1 MAKVIQF
8 NNKTYVEVDTITD
21 ENEAIIG
28 EIDDDVII
36 LDMSQ
41 ICETMDTI
49 QSIYDNLSNLCDLL
63 GLGFPPEQDIDHD

>member
-8 NNKTYVEVDTITD
+8 NNKTYIETD
-21 ENEAIIG
+21 EIDEAIIG

-63 GLGFPPEQDIDHD
+63 GLGFPPEQDIDHE

>member
-63 GLGFPPEQDIDHD
+63 GLGFPPEQDVDHE

>member
-8 NNKTYVEVDTITD
+8 NNKTYVETD
-21 ENEAIIG
+21 EIDEAIIG

-49 QSIYDNLSNLCDLL
+49 QSIYDNLSNLCDIL
-63 GLGFPPEQDIDHD
+63 GLGFPPEQDVNHE

>member
-8 NNKTYVEVDTITD
+8 NNKTYVETD
-21 ENEAIIG
+21 EIDEAIIG
-28 EIDDDVII
+28 EVDDDVII

-41 ICETMDTI
+41 ICKTMDTI

-63 GLGFPPEQDIDHD
+63 GLGFPPEQDVDHE

>member
-8 NNKTYVEVDTITD
+8 NNKTYVETD
-21 ENEAIIG
+21 EIDEAIIG

-63 GLGFPPEQDIDHD
+63 GLGFPPEQDINHE

>member
-49 QSIYDNLSNLCDLL
+49 QSIYDNLSNLCDTL
-63 GLGFPPEQDIDHD
+63 GLGFPPEQDVNHE

>member
-8 NNKTYVEVDTITD
+8 NNKTYIETD
-21 ENEAIIG
+21 EIDEAIIG
-28 EIDDDVII
+28 EVDDDVII

-63 GLGFPPEQDIDHD
+63 GLGFPPEQDVDHE

>member
-8 NNKTYVEVDTITD
+8 NNKTYVETD
-21 ENEAIIG
+21 EIDEAIIG

-63 GLGFPPEQDIDHD
+63 GLGFPPEQDIDT

>member
-8 NNKTYVEVDTITD
+8 NNKTYVETD
-21 ENEAIIG
+21 EIDEAIIG

-63 GLGFPPEQDIDHD
+63 GLGFPPEQNPDM

>member
-8 NNKTYVEVDTITD
+8 NNKTYVETD
-21 ENEAIIG
+21 EIDEAIIG

-49 QSIYDNLSNLCDLL
+49 QSIYENLSNLCDLL
-63 GLGFPPEQDIDHD
+63 GLGFPPEQDVDHE

>member
-8 NNKTYVEVDTITD
+8 NNKTYVETD
-21 ENEAIIG
+21 EIDEAIIG

-41 ICETMDTI
+41 ICETMDYI

-63 GLGFPPEQDIDHD
+63 GLGFPPEQDVNHE

>member
-1 MAKVIQF
+1 MAKVIKF
-8 NNKTYVEVDTITD
+8 NNKTYVETD
-21 ENEAIIG
+21 EIDEAIIG

-49 QSIYDNLSNLCDLL
+49 QSIYDNLSNLCDVL
-63 GLGFPPEQDIDHD
+63 GLGFPPEQDVNHE

>member
-1 MAKVIQF
+1 MAKVIKF
-8 NNKTYVEVDTITD
+8 NNKTYVETD
-21 ENEAIIG
+21 EIDEAIIG

-63 GLGFPPEQDIDHD
+63 GLGFPPEQDIDHE

>member
-8 NNKTYVEVDTITD
+8 NNKTYVETD
-21 ENEAIIG
+21 EIDEAIIG

>member
-8 NNKTYVEVDTITD
+8 NNKTYVETD
-21 ENEAIIG
+21 EIDEAIIG

-49 QSIYDNLSNLCDLL
+49 QSIYDNLSNLCDIL
-63 GLGFPPEQDIDHD
+63 GLGFPPEQDIDHE

>member
-8 NNKTYVEVDTITD
+8 NNKTYVETD
-21 ENEAIIG
+21 EIDEAIIG

-63 GLGFPPEQDIDHD
+63 GLGFPPEQDVDHE

>member
-8 NNKTYVEVDTITD
+8 NNKTYVETD
-21 ENEAIIG
+21 EIDEAIIG

-63 GLGFPPEQDIDHD
+63 GLGFPPEQDIDHE

>member
-1 MAKVIQF
+1 MAKVIKF
-8 NNKTYVEVDTITD
+8 NNKTYIETD
-21 ENEAIIG
+21 EIDEAIIG

-41 ICETMDTI
+41 ICETMDYI

-63 GLGFPPEQDIDHD
+63 GLGFPPEQDVDHE

>member
-8 NNKTYVEVDTITD
+8 NNKTYIETD
-21 ENEAIIG
+21 EIDEAIIG

-63 GLGFPPEQDIDHD
+63 GLGFPPEQDVDHE

>member
-8 NNKTYVEVDTITD
+8 NNKTYIETD
-21 ENEAIIG
+21 EIDEAIIG

-63 GLGFPPEQDIDHD
+63 GLGFPPEQDINHE

>member
-8 NNKTYVEVDTITD
+8 NNKTYIETD
-21 ENEAIIG
+21 EIDEAIIG

-63 GLGFPPEQDIDHD
+63 GLGFPPEQDIDT

>member
-8 NNKTYVEVDTITD
+8 NNKTYVETD
-21 ENEAIIG
+21 EIDEAIIG

-63 GLGFPPEQDIDHD
+63 GLGFPPEQDINT

>member
-8 NNKTYVEVDTITD
+8 NNKTYVETDNVD
-21 ENEAIIG
+21 EVVSG

-36 LDMSQ
+36 LDMSA

-49 QSIYDNLSNLCDLL
+49 QSIYDNLSNLCDTL